1 MTGDGQLTRQ
11 NIFSRG
17 DATSRDCSSFCCFL
31 LQHRVKGGRPTQHSV
46 AEPVRVRTSDPD
58 PSSASSS
65 TSLSRPKCYT
75 WPPRVTCDTPAL
87 A

>member
-31 LQHRVKGGRPTQHSV
+31 LQHRMKSGRPTQHSV
-46 AEPVRVRTSDPD
+46 AEPVRGGTSDWD
-58 PSSASSS
+58 PPSASSS
-65 TSLSRPKCYT
+65 TSLSRLKCHT
-75 WPPRVTCDTPAL
+75 WPTYDMGVQGNI
-87 A
+87 

>member
-31 LQHRVKGGRPTQHSV
+31 LQYRVKGGRPTQHSV
-46 AEPVRVRTSDPD
+46 AELVRVRTSMWTFLDQSIPA
-58 PSSASSS
+58 PLHHHHHHLYFAMIFAVMAS
-65 TSLSRPKCYT
+65 
-75 WPPRVTCDTPAL
+75 
-87 A
+87 